1 MSIVLLRSVF
11 LAVGNELMT
20 GFGQGI
26 AGVVD
31 FWQHTL
37 LKFLPCPSCS
47 NKGMQPDRPFVTPF
61 EAVVQKVQN
70 ELGQKLRQSAFYL
83 SRLLRR
89 VNGWFQ
95 IELSQK
101 PRQIA
106 SLTASG

>member
-1 MSIVLLRSVF
+1 
-11 LAVGNELMT
+11 
-20 GFGQGI
+20 
-26 AGVVD
+26 
-31 FWQHTL
+31 
-37 LKFLPCPSCS
+37 
-47 NKGMQPDRPFVTPF
+47 MQPDRPFVTPF